1 MEVLRGNFVAFTHPV
16 HTQKQLFGI
25 LGHVS
30 TMIMLGTS
38 DQKKHTFWYIKKVY
52 FFLSTTPLPNH
63 SRARGRVC
71 QKLISECVLGV

>member
-38 DQKKHTFWYIKKVY
+38 DKKNTPFGTFKKKKRCYIAY
-52 FFLSTTPLPNH
+52 QTTYI
-63 SRARGRVC
+63 RGYMYL
-71 QKLISECVLGV
+71 KYIYSSI

>member
-1 MEVLRGNFVAFTHPV
+1 MRNSVRGVQTRLEVLRGNFVAFTHPV

-38 DQKKHTFWYIKKVY
+38 AKKKHTFWYLKKNV
-52 FFLSTTPLPNH
+52 
-63 SRARGRVC
+63 AKWMDVG
-71 QKLISECVLGV
+71 SENWF